1 MGIYIFINIVME
13 ILKSVKL
20 WKEKILLMIG
30 SIFTLLIIDQLD
42 KLMLLL
48 NILKVKDN

>member
-1 MGIYIFINIVME
+1 ME

-20 WKEKILLMIG
+20 WKEKILLVIG
-30 SIFTLLIIDQLD
+30 SIFILHIVDHLD

-48 NILKVKDN
+48 NIHRVKDN